1 MKKLS
6 LLTVLILISTP
17 AYAYIDPGIG
27 AMFIQG
33 LIAVLMLIPF
43 YFRKIITYIKVLFH
57 KKEEKPES
65 NKTEDSIDD

>member
-43 YFRKIITYIKVLFH
+43 YFRKIISYIKGWFS
-57 KKEEKPES
+57 KKESQIDTKD
-65 NKTEDSIDD
+65 KDSIDD

>member
-17 AYAYIDPGIG
+17 AYAYIDPSIG

-43 YFRKIITYIKVLFH
+43 YFRKIISYIKGWFS
-57 KKEEKPES
+57 KKESQIDTKD
-65 NKTEDSIDD
+65 KDSIDD